1 MTQLAHR
8 DSSPERSFTSTAGY
22 NGPVLADVT
31 CPTGVVYVTVD
42 RSAEV
47 AAVRVLTQDGP
58 DSPAGKAVRETTIRQ
73 NAEHLVVVV
82 PDVPQGVGGFGNVS
96 FTSFGG
102 GATFINGA
110 RYDGPVSV
118 VDGRVISGGGAVNM
132 TNGVEVHITVPAG
145 SGVRYRSENG
155 SLYTYGPV
163 AAIEAQTN
171 NGSVKAEQV
180 GRLKARAS
188 NGSVKAG
195 TVTEW
200 LDAETDNGSVKAED
214 YAGSACRVRASN
226 GSVAL
231 TVARGA
237 SGRIEARAGNGSVK
251 LYGVRGR
258 TDLDVDVTAGNGTV
272 RKH

>member
-8 DSSPERSFTSTAGY
+8 DNNPERSFASTDGY
-22 NGPVLADVT
+22 TGPVLADVT

-42 RSAEV
+42 PAAEV

-58 DSPAGKAVRETTIRQ
+58 DSAAAKAVREATITQ
-73 NAEHLVVVV
+73 TAERLVVVV
-82 PDVPQGVGGFGNVS
+82 PDVPGAAGGFGGVS
-96 FTSFGG
+96 FSSFGG
-102 GATFINGA
+102 GTSIINGV

-118 VDGRVISGGGAVNM
+118 VNGRVVSGGGAVNM
-132 TNGVEVHITVPAG
+132 TNGVEVHVTLPTG

-155 SLYTYGPV
+155 SLHTYGPV
-163 AAIEAQTN
+163 AAIEAQTS

-180 GRLKARAS
+180 GRLKARTS

-200 LDAETDNGSVKAED
+200 VDAETDNGSVKVED
-214 YAGSACRVRASN
+214 YAGSACRVRTSN

-237 SGRIEARAGNGSVK
+237 SGRIEARTGNGSVK
-251 LYGVRGR
+251 LFGVRGR
-258 TDLDVDVTAGNGTV
+258 SDLDVDATAGNGTV

>member
-8 DSSPERSFTSTAGY
+8 DSTPERSFTSTGGY
-22 NGPVLADVT
+22 AGPVLADVT
-31 CPTGVVYVTVD
+31 CPTGVVYVTAD

-47 AAVRVLTQDGP
+47 AAVRILTQDGP
-58 DSPAGKAVRETTIRQ
+58 DSPAAEAVRGATITQ
-73 NAEHLVVVV
+73 DAERLVVVV
-82 PDVPQGVGGFGNVS
+82 PDVPHGAGGFGNAS

-102 GATFINGA
+102 GSTYVNGV
-110 RYDGPVSV
+110 RFDGPVSV
-118 VDGRVISGGGAVNM
+118 VNGRVIIGGGAVNM

-155 SLYTYGPV
+155 SLHTYGPV
-163 AAIEAQTN
+163 AAMEARTT
-171 NGSVKAEQV
+171 NGSVRAEQV

-200 LDAETDNGSVKAED
+200 LDAESDNGSVKVED
-214 YAGSACRVRASN
+214 YAGSACRVRAGN

-258 TDLDVDVTAGNGTV
+258 TDLDVDATAGNGTV
-272 RKH
+272 RKC